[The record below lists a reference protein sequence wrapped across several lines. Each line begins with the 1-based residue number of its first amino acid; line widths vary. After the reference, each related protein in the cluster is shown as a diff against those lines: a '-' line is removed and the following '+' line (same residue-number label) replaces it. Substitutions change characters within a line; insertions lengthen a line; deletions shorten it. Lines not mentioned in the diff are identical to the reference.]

1 MSERYDVAIIGCG
14 EAGIYAGYE
23 LMKQNPGLKVV
34 VLEQGRD
41 IYSRSCPIVAG
52 KVKDCIQCKVC
63 DTMCGFGGAALGA
76 GGSGLAVGWI
86 TRCLSPKERAEVILA
101 ETDERNVAIREK
113 AARDSWYWTGWLLW
127 VPFVASLVTGESL
140 FIALTAGVIVL
151 HNAFL
156 LVNMARWSRRM

>member
-1 MSERYDVAIIGCG
+1 MRERRRKVWSWTAFLG
-14 EAGIYAGYE
+14 GIVLLAATIWLDE
-23 LMKQNPGLKVV
+23 SVPNWVNGL
-34 VLEQGRD
+34 L
-41 IYSRSCPIVAG
+41 
-52 KVKDCIQCKVC
+52 
-63 DTMCGFGGAALGA
+63 CGFGGAALGA

-86 TRCLSPKERAEVILA
+86 TRCLSPKECAEVILA

-127 VPFVASLVTGESL
+127 VPFVASLVTVESL

>member
-1 MSERYDVAIIGCG
+1 MKERVKKAGAWTAFLGGIALLAAAIWLDEGVP
-14 EAGIYAGYE
+14 
-23 LMKQNPGLKVV
+23 NWVNGL
-34 VLEQGRD
+34 L
-41 IYSRSCPIVAG
+41 
-52 KVKDCIQCKVC
+52 
-63 DTMCGFGGAALGA
+63 CGFGGACLGA

-86 TRCLSPKERAEVILA
+86 TRRLSPKERAEVILA

-113 AARDSWYWTGWLLW
+113 AAKDSWYWTGWLLW
-127 VPFVASLVTGESL
+127 APFVASLVTGDDL

>member
-1 MSERYDVAIIGCG
+1 M
-14 EAGIYAGYE
+14 
-23 LMKQNPGLKVV
+23 
-34 VLEQGRD
+34 
-41 IYSRSCPIVAG
+41 
-52 KVKDCIQCKVC
+52 
-63 DTMCGFGGAALGA
+63 
-76 GGSGLAVGWI
+76 
-86 TRCLSPKERAEVILA
+86 ILA

>member
-1 MSERYDVAIIGCG
+1 MRERRRKVWSWTAFLGGIVLLAAAIWLDESVPNWVNGP
-14 EAGIYAGYE
+14 
-23 LMKQNPGLKVV
+23 L
-34 VLEQGRD
+34 
-41 IYSRSCPIVAG
+41 
-52 KVKDCIQCKVC
+52 
-63 DTMCGFGGAALGA
+63 CGFGGAALGA

>member
-1 MSERYDVAIIGCG
+1 MSERRKKVWSWAAFLGGIALLAAAIWLDEGVP
-14 EAGIYAGYE
+14 
-23 LMKQNPGLKVV
+23 NWVNGL
-34 VLEQGRD
+34 L
-41 IYSRSCPIVAG
+41 
-52 KVKDCIQCKVC
+52 
-63 DTMCGFGGAALGA
+63 CGFGGACLGA

-86 TRCLSPKERAEVILA
+86 TRRLSPRERAEVVLA

-113 AARDSWYWTGWLLW
+113 AAKDSWYWTGWLLW
-127 VPFVASLVTGESL
+127 APFVASLVTGDDL

>member
-1 MSERYDVAIIGCG
+1 M
-14 EAGIYAGYE
+14 
-23 LMKQNPGLKVV
+23 
-34 VLEQGRD
+34 
-41 IYSRSCPIVAG
+41 
-52 KVKDCIQCKVC
+52 
-63 DTMCGFGGAALGA
+63 
-76 GGSGLAVGWI
+76 
-86 TRCLSPKERAEVILA
+86 ILA

-156 LVNMARWSRRM
+156 LVNMARWSRKL